1 MNISSVS
8 PSQDSYILPKASEKA
23 KELTPKETKSVEQEN
38 LQLQKNSENR
48 TQSTATQE
56 KNFNNSNSEEKIG
69 ENFDANSILHIL
81 KEMSEEFE
89 KQNIN
94 VKVSFSFKDNYDSP
108 IIEILDS
115 KNEKVIRQIPS
126 EEFLKR
132 MENLE
137 ELRGLLFHA
146 KA

>member
-1 MNISSVS
+1 MNITSVS
-8 PSQDSYILPKASEKA
+8 SQDNYILPKTVEKA
-23 KELTPKETKSVEQEN
+23 KEVNPKEIKVSEQEN

-48 TQSTATQE
+48 EIQQT
-56 KNFNNSNSEEKIG
+56 NSAEIDSKKDSE
-69 ENFDANSILHIL
+69 NVDANSILHIL

-94 VKVSFSFKDNYDSP
+94 VKVSFSFKDNYDLP
-108 IIEILDS
+108 VIELMDS
-115 KNEKVIRQIPS
+115 KSEKVIRQIPS
-126 EEFLKR
+126 EEFIKR

-137 ELRGLLFHA
+137 ELRGLFFHT

>member
-1 MNISSVS
+1 MNITSIS
-8 PSQDSYILPKASEKA
+8 SQDNYVLPKTVEKT
-23 KELTPKETKSVEQEN
+23 KELAPKEVKTSEQEN

-48 TQSTATQE
+48 ETQQT
-56 KNFNNSNSEEKIG
+56 NSVEIDSKKDSE
-69 ENFDANSILHIL
+69 NVDANSILHIL

-94 VKVSFSFKDNYDSP
+94 VKVSFSFKDNYDLP
-108 IIEILDS
+108 VIELMDS
-115 KNEKVIRQIPS
+115 KSEKVIRQIPS
-126 EEFLKR
+126 EEFIKR

-137 ELRGLLFHA
+137 ELRGLFFHA